1 MAELKGLVTG
11 FLEMGRGGGG
21 KRRRMNKN
29 KLVGEG
35 EEGERILECSTLGVT
50 QGPFPY
56 SRERKKNNFLR
67 KIIYC

>member
-35 EEGERILECSTLGVT
+35 DEGERILECSTLGVT

-56 SRERKKNNFLR
+56 S
-67 KIIYC
+67 